1 MDLIEYHS
9 FVVHH
14 NNKLSSFKCILIN
27 RSLSSLGIKDPCP
40 IAKLDDEYTSND
52 SNHYLMQKCIH

>member
-1 MDLIEYHS
+1 MHI
-9 FVVHH
+9 
-14 NNKLSSFKCILIN
+14 NN

>member
-1 MDLIEYHS
+1 MH
-9 FVVHH
+9 F
-14 NNKLSSFKCILIN
+14 NN